1 MRFSPTSLFPPFRRC
16 ALGLCA
22 LAAASSLLLSAP
34 ASIAQSVREAPSTS
48 SLPSLG
54 DGEGMSIAAERRL
67 GDRIARDI
75 YRDPDYLDD
84 PVLGDYLQALW
95 QPLLGAARDRGDV
108 PPELAE
114 RMAWELMVSRDRRV
128 NAFALPGGYL
138 GVNLGLVA
146 LTDRPEEVASVM
158 AHELS
163 HVSQRHIARM
173 MSREDRMAPW
183 MMGAMI
189 LGALAAGTNS
199 QVASAAI
206 AGSTAVAAQ
215 SQLNFSRDMER
226 EADRVGFGVLTG
238 AGFDGQGFVSM
249 FDKMQQASRYDD
261 GSFPYLRSH
270 PLTGDRIADMRAR
283 LPQGPVA
290 TAGPVSGPLN
300 PVPSAG
306 GSAILGATG
315 LRLDLPGAGGRGA
328 QAAMGLPM
336 PSRAVHA
343 LMSARA
349 RVLAEKSPD
358 RQRAWLTN
366 GQSANASPGDRYAA
380 ALSALR
386 LGQRDLALDLAQRLR
401 STVAADARPTV
412 DALLLELLL
421 APTASGT
428 ASLPA
433 SQAALLTELRDQ
445 SLTGLSRASA
455 LLGAQAALATG
466 QPQRAVSRL
475 QAWVTVQPR
484 DAVAWQT
491 LSRAYAV
498 QGQSLR
504 AIRAEAEARAAHLDF
519 GGAVDRFKVAQAL
532 PAAQRS
538 ADAMELAIVDS
549 RRREVEA
556 LLRESVREESDR

>member
-1 MRFSPTSLFPPFRRC
+1 M
-16 ALGLCA
+16 LGLCA
-22 LAAASSLLLSAP
+22 LAATASLLFTAP
-34 ASIAQSVREAPSTS
+34 ASLAQSSSGREGPSAS
-48 SLPSLG
+48 ALPSLG
-54 DGEGMSIAAERRL
+54 DGDGMSIGAERRL

-75 YRDPDYLDD
+75 YRDPDYIDD

-114 RMAWELMVSRDRRV
+114 RMAWELVVSRDKRV

-146 LTDRPEEVASVM
+146 LSDRPEEVASVM

-173 MSREDRMAPW
+173 MSRQDRMAPW

-189 LGALAAGTNS
+189 LGALAAGSNAN
-199 QVASAAI
+199 VASAAI
-206 AGSTAVAAQ
+206 AGSSAVAAQ

-238 AGFDGQGFVSM
+238 AGFDGHGFVSM

-270 PLTGDRIADMRAR
+270 PLTGDRIADMRSR
-283 LPQGPVA
+283 LPQGPA
-290 TAGPVSGPLN
+290 ASTSGPTMAAA
-300 PVPSAG
+300 SRSGAAMAG
-306 GSAILGATG
+306 GSQG
-315 LRLDLPGAGGRGA
+315 LRLDLPGGGGRDA
-328 QAAMGLPM
+328 RDAAIGLPT

-343 LMSARA
+343 LMAARA
-349 RVLAEKSPD
+349 RVLAENSPD
-358 RQRAWLTN
+358 RQRAWLAS
-366 GQSANASPGDRYAA
+366 GQAANASTGDRYAA

-401 STVAADARPTV
+401 TEVTADARPTV
-412 DALLLELLL
+412 DALLMDVLL
-421 APTASGT
+421 APGATRT
-428 ASLPA
+428 MPA
-433 SQAALLTELRDQ
+433 PQAQLLAELRDQ
-445 SLTGLSRASA
+445 ALAGTSRASA

-466 QPQRAVSRL
+466 EAQRAVTRL
-475 QAWVTVQPR
+475 QAWVAVAPR

-491 LSRAYAV
+491 LSRAYAA
-498 QGQSLR
+498 QGQQLR
-504 AIRAEAEARAAHLDF
+504 SIRAEAEARAAHLDF

-532 PAAQRS
+532 PAAQRT
-538 ADAMELAIVDS
+538 DAMELAIVDS

-556 LLRESVREESDR
+556 QLRDSVNEEK

>member
-1 MRFSPTSLFPPFRRC
+1 MG
-16 ALGLCA
+16 LGA
-22 LAAASSLLLSAP
+22 LAVATMLLPAP
-34 ASIAQSVREAPSTS
+34 ASIAQTVRDTASTG

-54 DGEGMSIAAERRL
+54 DGQGMSIGAERRL

-114 RMAWELMVSRDRRV
+114 RMAWELVVSRDKRV

-146 LTDRPEEVASVM
+146 LTERPEELASVM

-173 MSREDRMAPW
+173 MTREERMAPW
-183 MMGAMI
+183 MMAAMI
-189 LGALAAGTNS
+189 LGALAAGSNAN
-199 QVASAAI
+199 VAGAAM
-206 AGSTAVAAQ
+206 AGSSAVAAQ

-238 AGFDGQGFVSM
+238 AGFDGMGFVSM
-249 FDKMQQASRYDD
+249 FDKMQQSSRYDD

-283 LPQGPVA
+283 IPSGPVA
-290 TAGPVSGPLN
+290 AKDATAASGSVVTLSGAGASN
-300 PVPSAG
+300 PG
-306 GSAILGATG
+306 GISG
-315 LRLDLPGAGGRGA
+315 LRLDLPRARGDQGAA
-328 QAAMGLPM
+328 IGLPM
-336 PSRAVHA
+336 PSRAQHV
-343 LMSARA
+343 LVSARA
-349 RVLAEKSPD
+349 RVLAENGPD
-358 RQRAWLTN
+358 RQRAWLAN
-366 GQSANASPGDRYAA
+366 GQSANASTGDRYAA
-380 ALSALR
+380 SLSALR

-401 STVAADARPTV
+401 TAVPPEARPTV
-412 DALLLELLL
+412 DALLIEILL
-421 APTASGT
+421 APTPGGT
-428 ASLPA
+428 SMPPA
-433 SQAALLTELRDQ
+433 QTALLAELRDQ
-445 SLTGLSRASA
+445 ALIGTSRTSA
-455 LLGAQAALATG
+455 LLGAQAAMATG
-466 QPQRAVSRL
+466 QPQRAITRL
-475 QAWVTVQPR
+475 QAWVSLQPR

-491 LSRAYAV
+491 LSRAYTA

-504 AIRAEAEARAAHLDF
+504 ALRAEAESRAAHLDF
-519 GGAVDRFKVAQAL
+519 AGAVDRFRVAQAL
-532 PAAQRS
+532 PVAQRS
-538 ADAMELAIVDS
+538 ADSMELAIVDS

-556 LLRESVREESDR
+556 QLRETVREEEERR

>member
-1 MRFSPTSLFPPFRRC
+1 ML
-16 ALGLCA
+16 A
-22 LAAASSLLLSAP
+22 LAISMVLPAP
-34 ASIAQSVREAPSTS
+34 AVIAQPARDGVSGA

-54 DGEGMSIAAERRL
+54 DGQGMSIAAERRL

-84 PVLGDYLQALW
+84 PVLGDYLQTLW

-114 RMAWELMVSRDRRV
+114 RMSWELVVSRDKRV

-138 GVNLGLVA
+138 GVNLGLMA
-146 LTDRPEEVASVM
+146 MTDRPEELASVM

-173 MSREDRMAPW
+173 MTRQERMAPW

-189 LGALAAGTNS
+189 LGALAAGANS
-199 QVASAAI
+199 QVAGAAI
-206 AGSTAVAAQ
+206 AGSSAVAAQ

-249 FDKMQQASRYDD
+249 FDKMQQSSRYDD

-270 PLTGDRIADMRAR
+270 PLTGERIADMRSR
-283 LPQGPVA
+283 VPSGPVA
-290 TAGPVSGPLN
+290 SAAPGGGQ
-300 PVPSAG
+300 AG
-306 GSAILGATG
+306 GTSPAVAASGSGSGTG
-315 LRLDLPGAGGRGA
+315 LRLDLPRPGTGT
-328 QAAMGLPM
+328 QEAALAFAM
-336 PSRAVHA
+336 PSRTQHA
-343 LMSARA
+343 LVAARA
-349 RVLAEKSPD
+349 RVLAENSPD

-401 STVAADARPTV
+401 TTVPPEARPTV
-412 DALLLELLL
+412 DALMLDVLL
-421 APTASGT
+421 APVAGGV
-428 ASLPA
+428 ASLPPA
-433 SQAALLTELRDQ
+433 QTALLAELRDQ
-445 SLTGLSRASA
+445 ALAGTTRASA
-455 LLGAQAALATG
+455 LLGAQAALVTG

-475 QAWVTVQPR
+475 QAWVSMHPR

-491 LSRAYAV
+491 LSRAYAA
-498 QGQSLR
+498 QGQTLR
-504 AIRAEAEARAAHLDF
+504 AIRAEAESRAAHLDF
-519 GGAVDRFKVAQAL
+519 SGAADRFRAAQAL
-532 PAAQRS
+532 PAAQRT
-538 ADAMELAIVDS
+538 DGMELAIVDS

-556 LLRESVREESDR
+556 QLRDSMREE

>member
-1 MRFSPTSLFPPFRRC
+1 MRFFLM
-16 ALGLCA
+16 
-22 LAAASSLLLSAP
+22 SLLPPVRRGALSLGVLAVASMLLPVP
-34 ASIAQSVREAPSTS
+34 ASIAQPARDGTSTS

-54 DGEGMSIAAERRL
+54 DGQGMSIAAERRL

-84 PVLGDYLQALW
+84 PVLGDYLQGLW

-114 RMAWELMVSRDRRV
+114 RMAWELMVSRDKRV

-138 GVNLGLVA
+138 GVNLGLLA
-146 LTDRPEEVASVM
+146 ITDKPEELASVM

-173 MSREDRMAPW
+173 ITREERMAPW

-189 LGALAAGTNS
+189 LGALAAGANS
-199 QVASAAI
+199 QVAGAAI
-206 AGSTAVAAQ
+206 AGSSAVAAQ
-215 SQLNFSRDMER
+215 TQLNFSRDMER

-238 AGFDGQGFVSM
+238 AGFDGLGFVSM
-249 FDKMQQASRYDD
+249 FDKMQQSSRYDD

-270 PLTGDRIADMRAR
+270 PLTGERIADMRSR
-283 LPQGPVA
+283 VPSGPVA
-290 TAGPVSGPLN
+290 GAGAGPVN
-300 PVPSAG
+300 ATPSTAG
-306 GSAILGATG
+306 AQKPGATPG
-315 LRLDLPGAGGRGA
+315 LRLELPGTRGS
-328 QAAMGLPM
+328 QGAAMGLPM
-336 PSRAVHA
+336 PSRIQHA
-343 LMSARA
+343 LIAARA
-349 RVLAEKSPD
+349 RVLAENGPD
-358 RQRAWLTN
+358 RQRAWLAN
-366 GQSANASPGDRYAA
+366 GQTAQASPGDRYAA

-401 STVAADARPTV
+401 SAVSPEARPTV
-412 DALLLELLL
+412 DALLLDVLL
-421 APTASGT
+421 APVAGGV
-428 ASLPA
+428 ASLPPA
-433 SQAALLTELRDQ
+433 QITLLAELRDQ
-445 SLTGLSRASA
+445 ALAGTTRASA

-475 QAWVTVQPR
+475 QAWVAQQPR

-491 LSRAYAV
+491 LSRAYAA
-498 QGQSLR
+498 QGQTLR

-519 GGAVDRFKVAQAL
+519 SGAADRFRAAQAL
-532 PAAQRS
+532 PPAQRT
-538 ADAMELAIVDS
+538 DGMELAIVDS

-556 LLRESVREESDR
+556 QLRDSLREE

>member
-1 MRFSPTSLFPPFRRC
+1 MRSFPLTSL
-16 ALGLCA
+16 LVV
-22 LAAASSLLLSAP
+22 SLLLPTAP
-34 ASIAQSVREAPSTS
+34 ASLAQSGLPSA
-48 SLPSLG
+48 LPSLG
-54 DGEGMSIAAERRL
+54 DGQDMSIAAERRL

-114 RMAWELMVSRDRRV
+114 RLAWELVVSRDKRV

-146 LTDRPEEVASVM
+146 ITERPEELASVM
-158 AHELS
+158 SHELS

-173 MSREDRMAPW
+173 MTQQDRMAPW
-183 MMGAMI
+183 LMGAMI
-189 LGALAAGTNS
+189 LGALAAGANS
-199 QVASAAI
+199 QVGGAAI
-206 AGSTAVAAQ
+206 VGSSAVAAQ
-215 SQLNFSRDMER
+215 AQLNFSRDMER

-238 AGFDGQGFVSM
+238 AGFDGHGFVSM

-270 PLTGDRIADMRAR
+270 PLTGDRMADMRAR

-290 TAGPVSGPLN
+290 ASGVSASSPLN
-300 PVPSAG
+300 AVPSAG
-306 GSAILGATG
+306 AGAGAGAANAGAGG
-315 LRLDLPGAGGRGA
+315 LRLDLPGANDRNGA
-328 QAAMGLPM
+328 PAVAGLAM
-336 PSRAVHA
+336 PSRAVHV
-343 LMSARA
+343 LMAARA
-349 RVLAEKSPD
+349 RVLAENGPD
-358 RQRAWLTN
+358 RQRAWLVS
-366 GQSANASPGDRYAA
+366 GQSADATAGDRYAA

-401 STVAADARPTV
+401 GAAAPEARPTV
-412 DALLLELLL
+412 EALLLEV
-421 APTASGT
+421 
-428 ASLPA
+428 
-433 SQAALLTELRDQ
+433 LLTPGTPLSAVQSARLAELRDQ
-445 SLTGLSRASA
+445 MLAGTSRASA

-475 QAWVTVQPR
+475 QGWVALQPR
-484 DAVAWQT
+484 DAVAWQI
-491 LSRAYAV
+491 LSRAYAL
-498 QGQSLR
+498 QGQALR
-504 AIRAEAEARAAHLDF
+504 AIRAEAESRAAHLDF
-519 GGAVDRFKVAQAL
+519 AGAVERFKVAQAL
-532 PAAQRS
+532 PVAQRS

-556 LLRESVREESDR
+556 RLRESVLEEEGRR

>member
-1 MRFSPTSLFPPFRRC
+1 MRSFPLTSL
-16 ALGLCA
+16 LVV
-22 LAAASSLLLSAP
+22 SLLLPTAP
-34 ASIAQSVREAPSTS
+34 ASLAQSGLPSA
-48 SLPSLG
+48 LPSLG
-54 DGEGMSIAAERRL
+54 DGQDMSIAAERRL

-114 RMAWELMVSRDRRV
+114 RLAWELVVSRDKRV

-146 LTDRPEEVASVM
+146 ITERPEELASVM
-158 AHELS
+158 SHELS

-173 MSREDRMAPW
+173 MTQQDRMAPW
-183 MMGAMI
+183 LMGAMI
-189 LGALAAGTNS
+189 LGALAAGANS
-199 QVASAAI
+199 QVGGAAI
-206 AGSTAVAAQ
+206 VGSSAVAAQ
-215 SQLNFSRDMER
+215 AQLNFSRDMER

-238 AGFDGQGFVSM
+238 AGFDGHGFVSM

-283 LPQGPVA
+283 LPQGPVVA
-290 TAGPVSGPLN
+290 SGASAAGPRNPAAPGATSGPTE
-300 PVPSAG
+300 
-306 GSAILGATG
+306 ATTGG
-315 LRLDLPGAGGRGA
+315 LRLDLPGMGGRRDA
-328 QAAMGLPM
+328 TTAPGLTM
-336 PSRAVHA
+336 PSRAIHV
-343 LMSARA
+343 LMAARA
-349 RVLAEKSPD
+349 RVLAENGPD
-358 RQRAWLTN
+358 RQRAWLVS
-366 GQSANASPGDRYAA
+366 GQSADPTAGDRYAA

-401 STVAADARPTV
+401 GAAAPEARPTV
-412 DALLLELLL
+412 DALLLEV
-421 APTASGT
+421 
-428 ASLPA
+428 
-433 SQAALLTELRDQ
+433 LLTPGTPLSAAQSARLAELRDQ
-445 SLTGLSRASA
+445 MLAGTSRASA

-475 QAWVTVQPR
+475 QGWVALQPR
-484 DAVAWQT
+484 DAVAWQI
-491 LSRAYAV
+491 LSRAYAL
-498 QGQSLR
+498 QGQALR
-504 AIRAEAEARAAHLDF
+504 AIRAEAESRAAHLDF
-519 GGAVDRFKVAQAL
+519 AGAVERFKVAQAL
-532 PAAQRS
+532 PVAQRS

-556 LLRESVREESDR
+556 RLRESVLEEEGRR

>member
-1 MRFSPTSLFPPFRRC
+1 MRFLPKSLLSPVRRT
-16 ALGLCA
+16 ALGLGV
-22 LAAASSLLLSAP
+22 LAMASMLLPTP
-34 ASIAQSVREAPSTS
+34 ASIAQPVRDGTSTS

-54 DGEGMSIAAERRL
+54 DGDGMSIAAERRL

-114 RMAWELMVSRDRRV
+114 RLAWELVVSRDKRV

-138 GVNLGLVA
+138 GVNLGLIA
-146 LTDRPEEVASVM
+146 ITDKPEELASVM

-173 MSREDRMAPW
+173 MTREERMAPW

-189 LGALAAGTNS
+189 LGALAAGSNP

-215 SQLNFSRDMER
+215 TQLNFSRDMER

-238 AGFDGQGFVSM
+238 AGFDGLGFVSM
-249 FDKMQQASRYDD
+249 FDKMQQSSRYDD

-270 PLTGDRIADMRAR
+270 PLTGERIADMRSRVPA
-283 LPQGPVA
+283 GPAAAAGGQVGPIKATTPDASGA
-290 TAGPVSGPLN
+290 TAPAAPL
-300 PVPSAG
+300 
-306 GSAILGATG
+306 G
-315 LRLDLPGAGGRGA
+315 LRLDLPGARGA
-328 QAAMGLPM
+328 SSASVGLPM
-336 PSRAVHA
+336 PSRSVHV
-343 LMSARA
+343 LVSARA
-349 RVLAEKSPD
+349 RVLAENGPD
-358 RQRAWLTN
+358 RQRAWLAN
-366 GQSANASPGDRYAA
+366 GRSANASPGDRYAA

-386 LGQRDLALDLAQRLR
+386 LGQRDLALELAQQLR
-401 STVAADARPTV
+401 TAVAPEARPTV
-412 DALLLELLL
+412 DALLLDILLSPV
-421 APTASGT
+421 AGGVP
-428 ASLPA
+428 SLPPA
-433 SQAALLTELRDQ
+433 QAALLAELRDQ
-445 SLTGLSRASA
+445 ALAGTSRASA

-475 QAWVTVQPR
+475 QAWVALQPR

-491 LSRAYAV
+491 LSRGYAV
-498 QGQSLR
+498 QGQTMR

-519 GGAVDRFKVAQAL
+519 GGAVDRFKAAQAL
-532 PAAQRS
+532 PAAQR
-538 ADAMELAIVDS
+538 ADGMELAIVDS

-556 LLRESVREESDR
+556 QLRESVREEK